1 MKVFIQLFVLVL
13 CSSFIGCDKPETLA
27 SVGTKEHIYHVGNGT
42 EPADIDPHTTHGMPE
57 YRLQMAI
64 FEGLVAKDPKTLE
77 IIPAVA
83 ERWTISTDGLIYDFY
98 IRKDAKWSN
107 GDPITAEDFL
117 LSWKRALSP
126 KLGNP
131 YAGSFYSIANA
142 ENYNKNKI
150 TDFGDV
156 GIKVISSDHLQIQLT
171 YPTPYFLQILDH
183 HSTFPVHIPT
193 ILKYGQFDERG
204 TRWTR
209 PENFVGNGAFVPI
222 EWTPGKVFTVK
233 KNPNYWDARN
243 VGLKEIRFYPI
254 DKSLVEERMFKAG
267 QLHKTEFMPTDK
279 IQVYK
284 SASAKNFR
292 SHLYFGNYFYLLNVT
307 KPPLNDVRVRKA
319 LAYSIDREAITR
331 HVAKGGQVPAFS
343 LVPPETLGYTTEAK
357 MVYDIGL
364 ARKLLAEAG
373 FPNGEGFPS
382 VELIYNTLEDHQ
394 KIAVAIQEMWKKALN
409 IDITIQN
416 QEWKV
421 FLSNQDILNYQI
433 SRRGWIGDYLDPFT
447 FLELFITG
455 AGNNNTGWSNAEYDR
470 YIELSKTAKSREERY
485 DYFQKA
491 EAILL
496 DEAPFIPIYYYT
508 TNYLLSPDVKG
519 YYPNILDYHPYKYLY
534 FEADKSKVNSN
545 D

>member
-1 MKVFIQLFVLVL
+1 M
-13 CSSFIGCDKPETLA
+13 
-27 SVGTKEHIYHVGNGT
+27 
-42 EPADIDPHTTHGMPE
+42 
-57 YRLQMAI
+57 
-64 FEGLVAKDPKTLE
+64 
-77 IIPAVA
+77 
-83 ERWTISTDGLIYDFY
+83 
-98 IRKDAKWSN
+98 
-107 GDPITAEDFL
+107 
-117 LSWKRALSP
+117 
-126 KLGNP
+126 
-131 YAGSFYSIANA
+131 
-142 ENYNKNKI
+142 
-150 TDFGDV
+150 
-156 GIKVISSDHLQIQLT
+156 
-171 YPTPYFLQILDH
+171 
-183 HSTFPVHIPT
+183 
-193 ILKYGQFDERG
+193 
-204 TRWTR
+204 
-209 PENFVGNGAFVPI
+209 
-222 EWTPGKVFTVK
+222 
-233 KNPNYWDARN
+233 
-243 VGLKEIRFYPI
+243 
-254 DKSLVEERMFKAG
+254 
-267 QLHKTEFMPTDK
+267 
-279 IQVYK
+279 
-284 SASAKNFR
+284 
-292 SHLYFGNYFYLLNVT
+292 
-307 KPPLNDVRVRKA
+307 RKA

-496 DEAPFIPIYYYT
+496 DEAPFIRIYYYT

-534 FEADKSKVNSN
+534 LEADKSKVNSN